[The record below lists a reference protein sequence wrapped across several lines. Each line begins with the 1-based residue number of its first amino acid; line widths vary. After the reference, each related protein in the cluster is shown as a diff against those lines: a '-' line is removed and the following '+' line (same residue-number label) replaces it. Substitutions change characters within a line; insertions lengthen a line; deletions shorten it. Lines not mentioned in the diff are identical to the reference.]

1 MLHLTRCNV
10 KVQVLYAIFGLL
22 YLVAE
27 ISLLVVLL
35 ARRQYKTFPVFT
47 SSVALNLFNN
57 VIVGIVLVG
66 FSSSVGHALPYAF
79 LPLEYLIDLAV
90 LLEIAWNVLRP
101 VHTAL
106 PKGSIRVFVVAIVLA
121 LVGGAVLAFHF
132 SNTAS
137 KIQDIKAP
145 LDLTV
150 GMLRMLIFVGIA
162 GFAQLLGIGWRNKV
176 LQLAT
181 GLSFYSALQLIVSL
195 IGRYYGDSSSLEA
208 FEVVGSTLELAFF
221 VWVFA
226 TKEAV
231 RREFSPQME
240 QFLVTL
246 AGRAKHARTALVR
259 MQVK

>member
-1 MLHLTRCNV
+1 MLHLPGCMV
-10 KVQVLYAIFGLL
+10 KVQALYAVFGLL

-27 ISLLVVLL
+27 ISLLAVLFF
-35 ARRQYKTFPVFT
+35 RRQYRLFPVFT
-47 SSVALNLFNN
+47 ISIAFNFIDNLLSGILLATVSGSVA
-57 VIVGIVLVG
+57 
-66 FSSSVGHALPYAF
+66 HAVPYAL

-101 VHTAL
+101 VHTSL
-106 PKGSIRVFVVAIVLA
+106 PRGSMRGFAVAVVLA
-121 LVGGAVLAFHF
+121 LLVGILLAAHF
-132 SNTAS
+132 GNTGNQ
-137 KIQDIKAP
+137 IQDIKIP
-145 LDLTV
+145 FDLTV
-150 GMLRMLIFVGIA
+150 GLLRMLIFAAIA

-181 GLSFYSALQLIVSL
+181 GLSFYSAVELIVSL
-195 IGRYYGDSSSLEA
+195 IGRYYGDSTSLEA
-208 FEVVGSTLELAFF
+208 VGVVATTFELGFF

-226 TKEAV
+226 TKDAA

-246 AGRAKHARTALVR
+246 AGRAKLARTALVR